1 MIACSLSSSESIL
14 AKLLVVLLLLFTS
27 GHFGALKLGQLSAE
41 SAILLGSQVVGR
53 VSLLFEFSSCG
64 IDSLLAENSED
75 LGDVLSNLLYL
86 GKLHLGL
93 GRDFRH
99 SQSSEFFLILPSKES
114 QRHSHSRRG
123 T

>member
-27 GHFGALKLGQLSAE
+27 GSSGALKLGQLSAE
-41 SAILLGSQVVGR
+41 SAILLGSQVVRR

-64 IDSLLAENSED
+64 IDSLLADDGED

-99 SQSSEFFLILPSKES
+99 SQLS
-114 QRHSHSRRG
+114 
-123 T
+123 